1 MLGCDP
7 TKSQWDEISALM
19 LEKQHIVFFDCAY
32 QGFASG
38 DAEADA
44 YAIRKFVAD
53 GHYIMLSQSFAKNF
67 GLYGERVGLFSIV
80 TSSSEEAERVN
91 SQIKLIVRAMYSN
104 PPLHGARIVAE
115 VLSDPLL
122 NAEWYRECKGMA
134 DRLVLLL

>member
-1 MLGCDP
+1 
-7 TKSQWDEISALM
+7 M

-44 YAIRKFVAD
+44 YAIRKFVED

-80 TSSSEEAERVN
+80 TSSNEEAERVN

-115 VLSDPLL
+115 VLSDPELK
-122 NAEWYRECKGMA
+122 AEWYKECKGMA
-134 DRLVLLL
+134 DRLDRISNV